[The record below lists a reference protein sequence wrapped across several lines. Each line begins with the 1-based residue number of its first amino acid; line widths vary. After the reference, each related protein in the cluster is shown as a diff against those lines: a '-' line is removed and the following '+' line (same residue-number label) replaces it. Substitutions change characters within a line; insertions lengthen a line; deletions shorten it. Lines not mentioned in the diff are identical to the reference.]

1 LERTRIYLTE
11 SISGK
16 ERHRP
21 RRQDDDYSILAA
33 VITVIGYLIIVSG
46 FFIGGYIF
54 FASAGVDL
62 FMVFILILSTTVLG
76 ILIIGFARII
86 QLLTE
91 INNNLKN

>member
-1 LERTRIYLTE
+1 MERTRIYLTE

-46 FFIGGYIF
+46 F
-54 FASAGVDL
+54 S
-62 FMVFILILSTTVLG
+62 
-76 ILIIGFARII
+76 
-86 QLLTE
+86 
-91 INNNLKN
+91 